1 MEDRKRDIFNNN
13 LKSSVEV
20 AVSHSHDE
28 KKENA
33 AAQRKNGPK
42 KKMVQKIIQSIF
54 YPMPY
59 SSTFCSLLFCNNY
72 VDVFQQSG
80 TKIALRE

>member
-1 MEDRKRDIFNNN
+1 M
-13 LKSSVEV
+13 

-42 KKMVQKIIQSIF
+42 KMVKKKIQSIF